1 MTETSSGLENNPAVM
16 PAASLGK
23 MLREARERLGLSVMD
38 VSSQIK
44 FAPRQIEA
52 LEADDFRHL
61 PETAFLRGFVRS
73 YAKIL
78 HLDAQLLLAALPQKK
93 SAVSELTPD
102 SVEEPFPDIHSV
114 LRHNVIWLGAALLL
128 ILVGAGFALWHFTTP
143 PEPVKA
149 AQVEVPVSL
158 PAEASV
164 NRPQSISEAVVIEP
178 VLPKIQPSAALA
190 QSSVPAANTLSSR
203 AAMKKQATKPATQPD
218 TQPSAQP
225 GTEPDLRSG
234 AQPNIQ
240 PDAQPSAQPDFSTP
254 ITSLHLVFNEES
266 WAEIKDK
273 NGKILS
279 SRVHPAGTEMRVNGR
294 APFAIVISR
303 ASTVS
308 LYHQGKQVDL
318 VPYIKGKNQ
327 IARFTLD

>member
-1 MTETSSGLENNPAVM
+1 MMENMTKTNPGLGNDPAVM

-128 ILVGAGFALWHFTTP
+128 ILIVAGFALWHFTTP
-143 PEPVKA
+143 PEPIKA
-149 AQVEVPVSL
+149 AQVEAPVSL

-164 NRPQSISEAVVIEP
+164 NRAQIISEAAVIEP
-178 VLPKIQPSAALA
+178 GLSKMALPKAQSSAALA
-190 QSSVPAANTLSSR
+190 QSSVSAANTASSR
-203 AAMKKQATKPATQPD
+203 AAKKKPATLPPD
-218 TQPSAQP
+218 TQPGIQP
-225 GTEPDLRSG
+225 DIQSG
-234 AQPNIQ
+234 AQSGVQ
-240 PDAQPSAQPDFSTP
+240 PDISTP
-254 ITSLHLVFNEES
+254 ITSLHLVFNQES
-266 WAEIKDK
+266 WAEIKDR

-279 SRVHPAGTEMRVNGR
+279 SRVHLPGTEMRVNGR
-294 APFAIVISR
+294 APFSIVISR
-303 ASTVS
+303 ASTVN

-318 VPYIKGKNQ
+318 APYIKGVNE
-327 IARFTLD
+327 IARFTLN

>member
-1 MTETSSGLENNPAVM
+1 MMENKIETNSGLGNSPAVM

-93 SAVSELTPD
+93 PAVSELTPE

-128 ILVGAGFALWHFTTP
+128 ILIVAGFALWHFTTP
-143 PEPVKA
+143 PEPIKA
-149 AQVEVPVSL
+149 AQVESPVSL

-164 NRPQSISEAVVIEP
+164 NRAQIISEAAVIEP
-178 VLPKIQPSAALA
+178 VLPKIALPKIQPSAALA
-190 QSSVPAANTLSSR
+190 QSSVPAANTASSR
-203 AAMKKQATKPATQPD
+203 AVKKKQATMPATQPD

-225 GTEPDLRSG
+225 GT
-234 AQPNIQ
+234 Q
-240 PDAQPSAQPDFSTP
+240 PDTQPSAQPDISTP

-266 WAEIKDK
+266 WAEIKDR

-279 SRVHPAGTEMRVNGR
+279 SRVHPPGTEMRVNGR
-294 APFAIVISR
+294 APFSIVISR
-303 ASTVS
+303 ASTVN

-318 VPYIKGKNQ
+318 APYIKGANE
-327 IARFTLD
+327 IARFTLN